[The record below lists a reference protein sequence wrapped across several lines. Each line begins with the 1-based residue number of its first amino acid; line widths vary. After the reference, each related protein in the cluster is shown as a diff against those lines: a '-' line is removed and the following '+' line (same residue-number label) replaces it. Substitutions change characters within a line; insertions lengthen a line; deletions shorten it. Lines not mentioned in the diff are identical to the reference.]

1 MHMLISHWQTSL
13 QTSISSTYFSKE
25 AKEKHLIL
33 RLSLQIPAA
42 KSKPG
47 MQDMSNMTMRFK
59 GFQRCHELGIV
70 LEAVSQCWVWEGR
83 QRERKWQAIQHHC
96 LGSWCWLSVFAPK
109 CMWDNFPTRRPFQ
122 WHGWVGTNNTWK
134 ILPCSFLSYFYNL
147 FHTIV
152 RRLEC
157 SHVSFDIYIHRP
169 SLTHPTH
176 PSMP

>member
-70 LEAVSQCWVWEGR
+70 LEAVSQCWV
-83 QRERKWQAIQHHC
+83 
-96 LGSWCWLSVFAPK
+96 
-109 CMWDNFPTRRPFQ
+109 
-122 WHGWVGTNNTWK
+122 
-134 ILPCSFLSYFYNL
+134 
-147 FHTIV
+147 
-152 RRLEC
+152 
-157 SHVSFDIYIHRP
+157 
-169 SLTHPTH
+169 
-176 PSMP
+176 